1 MKVLFAVSNENISES
16 IVKKYQQEYKEIIS
30 YKNVYY
36 FNAILKEIQKDK
48 TYDRIVIS
56 EDLEAYTNNNYDVI
70 DKFIFEK
77 LDSISDEA
85 ADDAGND
92 TPIILICTDRRTRS
106 DSMLNKLFGIG
117 IYSALIGQDRSIE
130 QVCSLIYKPRTKK
143 EAKMYYK
150 LDTDDVNYQTE
161 SEEDVSEQEIQ
172 NILTYYK
179 RIGKNDDKYVE
190 SFNNLA
196 NQYTDAQLRII
207 INFLPLSVRAVL
219 EAKSPKYQEII
230 TFHNPGK
237 SSKTF
242 GKSGKDKK
250 SKSKKQPE
258 ELEVPT
264 TILENIPTNAP
275 EGKVVIP
282 SAVNTEHVVK
292 IEEERPEPLLEKQ
305 ENEPVVEFQEEEVE
319 PVKRGRGRPPKAKPV
334 TEEEAKPKRGRGR
347 PPKKVVPEVQ
357 ELEEQEEPVNIFGLG
372 EEQEETTLPGLE
384 EEQEPPVSSVN
395 FETEQKNYSNM
406 GTSFWG
412 NSTIQT
418 PNMQEQQVAGN
429 YESNTIQNAIQNTTY
444 QSYTAPYQTTN
455 SYSKEVK
462 TVAFIGTT
470 KNGTS
475 FLINNLAELFSKEG
489 IKTAILDA
497 TQNKNDY
504 YIYTKNEENLR
515 KTAMNCIE
523 DLRRGLTNGIKVNK
537 NLDVYTT
544 VPGNAQSAMEDC
556 ENILRTLQ
564 ANYSVILIDC
574 DFGTNLEYIRRAE
587 ELYLV
592 QSMDILTIQ
601 PLTTYL
607 RELKAKGALQEEKL
621 RIVINKT
628 KQVRSLTAMAI
639 IGGMAFYNEPAMSFM
654 TELFNR
660 DQVKYCTVP
669 LDEQVYVKYL
679 EGLVN
684 CEISLNG
691 YSKTFME
698 SLTNLGNMVYP
709 LLNKEETTSK
719 IGFGKKKKEH
729 NGYVPNAEY
738 NRTTSFSSKMTD
750 TLNYMKNKYN

>member
-48 TYDRIVIS
+48 SYDRIVIS
-56 EDLEAYTNNNYDVI
+56 EDLEAYTNNNYEVI

-85 ADDAGND
+85 ADEEGND

-106 DSMLNKLFGIG
+106 DAMLNKLFGIG

-150 LDTDDVNYQTE
+150 LDTEDVNYKTE

-190 SFNNLA
+190 SFSNLA

-207 INFLPLSVRAVL
+207 VNFLPLSVRAVL
-219 EAKSPKYQEII
+219 EAKSPKYQELI
-230 TFHNPGK
+230 TFSN
-237 SSKTF
+237 SKKNSKNF
-242 GKSGKDKK
+242 AKSGRDKK
-250 SKSKKQPE
+250 EKNKKQAE
-258 ELEVPT
+258 EIEVPT
-264 TILENIPTNAP
+264 TILENIPSNVNTI
-275 EGKVVIP
+275 GKVVIP
-282 SAVNTEHVVK
+282 SGVNTEHVVK
-292 IEEERPEPLLEKQ
+292 IEESKREELKQKSELLNDVE
-305 ENEPVVEFQEEEVE
+305 ENKNADVTVEESIVE
-319 PVKRGRGRPPKAKPV
+319 TAKRGRGRPPKIK
-334 TEEEAKPKRGRGR
+334 EENIDEKPKRGRGR
-347 PPKKVVPEVQ
+347 PPKKASIES
-357 ELEEQEEPVNIFGLG
+357 
-372 EEQEETTLPGLE
+372 EEQEETLNIFDLAEKQEENNILPGIEKQE
-384 EEQEPPVSSVN
+384 EEEEAPSLYTINDSTKNNNDILKGERTIPEYKNTMEDTFSS
-395 FETEQKNYSNM
+395 
-406 GTSFWG
+406 
-412 NSTIQT
+412 
-418 PNMQEQQVAGN
+418 
-429 YESNTIQNAIQNTTY
+429 NAIQNTSYNQYESTY
-444 QSYTAPYQTTN
+444 GSTN
-455 SYSKEVK
+455 SYSKDVK

-475 FLINNLAELFSKEG
+475 FLINNLGDLFSKKG
-489 IKTAILDA
+489 IKTAILDL

-515 KTAMNCIE
+515 KIAVNCIE

-544 VPGNAQSAMEDC
+544 LPGDSQSTQDY

-564 ANYSVILIDC
+564 SNYSLILIDC
-574 DFGTNLEYIRRAE
+574 DFTTNIAYLDKAE

-607 RELKAKGALQEEKL
+607 RELKAKGILKEEKL

-628 KQVRSLTAMAI
+628 KTIRSLTTMAI

-660 DQVKYCTVP
+660 DKVKYCTVP
-669 LDEQVYVKYL
+669 FDEQVYVKYL

-684 CEISLNG
+684 CEISTNG
-691 YSKTFME
+691 YSKLFME
-698 SLTNLGNMVYP
+698 SLINLGNMVYP
-709 LLNKEETTSK
+709 LLNNESQTPK
-719 IGFGKKKKEH
+719 IGFGKVKKQK
-729 NGYVPNAEY
+729 NGYVPDSDY
-738 NRTTSFSSKMTD
+738 KPTTSFSSKMTD